1 MLVDEDHGNVSGLG
15 ESFEGIFNDLG
26 FSIYDKS

>member
-1 MLVDEDHGNVSGLG
+1 MLVDEDHRNVGGLG
-15 ESFEGIFNDLG
+15 ESFEGFFDGFG